1 MNQKKTIGIV
11 GGISPMS
18 TEVYYSRIAMEFNEI
33 MGGLNFPRV
42 VLSSVNMADIHEA
55 EKNKNFREPLRI
67 FISAISDMPS
77 VDFVIIASNTMHRV
91 VRSLKTFVDKD
102 ILDIR
107 EVVADSV
114 LKHGYHKVLLLGSQ
128 YTMTGTFYRQY
139 LVDKG
144 LEVVIPNDVECKQ
157 LNNLIYDHLCRGDMS
172 EDANRLVE
180 NIVSRVVKETG
191 AQAVILACTEFSLL
205 RQDFCVPSFDSSEL
219 HIKAAVNMAING

>member
-191 AQAVILACTEFSLL
+191 AQAVVLACTEFSLL

-219 HIKAAVNMAING
+219 HVKAAVNMAING

>member
-1 MNQKKTIGIV
+1 
-11 GGISPMS
+11 MS

-219 HIKAAVNMAING
+219 HVKAAVNMAING

>member
-1 MNQKKTIGIV
+1 
-11 GGISPMS
+11 MS

-91 VRSLKTFVDKD
+91 VRSLKTFVHKD

-205 RQDFCVPSFDSSEL
+205 RQDFCVPSIDSSEL
-219 HIKAAVNMAING
+219 HVKAAVNMAING

>member
-219 HIKAAVNMAING
+219 HVKAAVNMAING

>member
-1 MNQKKTIGIV
+1 
-11 GGISPMS
+11 MS

-191 AQAVILACTEFSLL
+191 AQAVVLACTEFSLL

-219 HIKAAVNMAING
+219 HVKAAVNMAING

>member
-180 NIVSRVVKETG
+180 NIVLRVVKETG

-219 HIKAAVNMAING
+219 HVKAAVNMAING

>member
-1 MNQKKTIGIV
+1 M
-11 GGISPMS
+11 
-18 TEVYYSRIAMEFNEI
+18 
-33 MGGLNFPRV
+33 
-42 VLSSVNMADIHEA
+42 
-55 EKNKNFREPLRI
+55 
-67 FISAISDMPS
+67 
-77 VDFVIIASNTMHRV
+77 
-91 VRSLKTFVDKD
+91 KTFVDKD

-191 AQAVILACTEFSLL
+191 AQAVVLACTEFSLL

-219 HIKAAVNMAING
+219 HVKAAVNMAING

>member
-1 MNQKKTIGIV
+1 
-11 GGISPMS
+11 MS

-180 NIVSRVVKETG
+180 NIVLRVVKETG

-219 HIKAAVNMAING
+219 HVKAAVNMAING